1 VNQRADVRI
10 HIPLSPKLE
19 SFNVAS
25 SVAIVLAE
33 VYRQRFP
40 LK

>member
-1 VNQRADVRI
+1 VSKRADVLI
-10 HIPLSPKLE
+10 KIPLSPKLE

-33 VYRQRFP
+33 VYRQRHP
-40 LK
+40 L